1 MNILRKKILS
11 LIFALILISISLSSC
26 NSKTDNNKILSELV
40 VDKFSL
46 MHLDKGDYISAKDK
60 NGNYYL
66 LYNHTDVKN
75 DTGKSDIGKVDFIKD
90 RIIVDPEWQELKSGD
105 IIKVNRCKKIHDPS
119 NSYEVY
125 DLELIEK
132 NSSSQS
138 ENADEK
144 IITEIKRIS
153 EFPKKKMKSL
163 VVKDWLAESGKI
175 LLAESSENNSKAI
188 DYKFWPAEGFNVFE
202 QIFYQNDVIDVIVS
216 ENAKPNT
223 EEIVVLHQVDLVQRE
238 PKELNDLVITKELKD
253 NILLTKRIYKANK
266 WEEYEVFHQLDC
278 TAVIDDVSELKVN
291 DVIKIKYTKELP
303 LMGASIMYV
312 EDIEK
317 IK

>member
-1 MNILRKKILS
+1 
-11 LIFALILISISLSSC
+11 
-26 NSKTDNNKILSELV
+26 
-40 VDKFSL
+40 
-46 MHLDKGDYISAKDK
+46 
-60 NGNYYL
+60 
-66 LYNHTDVKN
+66 
-75 DTGKSDIGKVDFIKD
+75 
-90 RIIVDPEWQELKSGD
+90 
-105 IIKVNRCKKIHDPS
+105 
-119 NSYEVY
+119 
-125 DLELIEK
+125 
-132 NSSSQS
+132 
-138 ENADEK
+138 
-144 IITEIKRIS
+144 
-153 EFPKKKMKSL
+153 MKSL

-223 EEIVVLHQVDLVQRE
+223 DEVAVLHQANLVQRE

-291 DVIKIKYTKELP
+291 DVVKIKYKKELP
-303 LMGASIMYV
+303 LMGASLIYV
-312 EDIEK
+312 EEIEK

>member
-1 MNILRKKILS
+1 MNILKKKILS

-26 NSKTDNNKILSELV
+26 NSKIDNNEIIPELV

-75 DTGKSDIGKVDFIKD
+75 DTEKSGIGKVDFIKD

-105 IIKVNRCKKIHDPS
+105 IVKVNKCKKIHDPS

-144 IITEIKRIS
+144 IITEIKKVS
-153 EFPKKKMKSL
+153 EFPKKKIKTL

-175 LLAESSENNSKAI
+175 FLADPKENNSKAI
-188 DYKFWPAEGFNVFE
+188 YYKFWPAEGFNVFE
-202 QIFYQNDVIDVIVS
+202 QIFYQNDIIDVIVS
-216 ENAKPNT
+216 ENAKANT
-223 EEIVVLHQVDLVQRE
+223 DEVAVLHQANLVQRE
-238 PKELNDLVITKELKD
+238 QKELHDLTIIKDLKD

-266 WEEYEVFHQLDC
+266 REEYEVFHELDC
-278 TAVIDDVSELKVN
+278 TAVIDDIDELKVN
-291 DVIKIKYTKELP
+291 DVVKIKYTKELP
-303 LMGASIMYV
+303 IMGVSMIYV
-312 EDIEK
+312 EEIEK